1 MHVSPSTVRP
11 SMEPVPATALAPR
24 PAAVAADDGP
34 FGVAALRARLGVSAA
49 PLTRWH
55 WILPLLVT
63 AIIAAETAP
72 EDEPTTG
79 PAGASEPDGA

>member
-1 MHVSPSTVRP
+1 M
-11 SMEPVPATALAPR
+11 PATALAPR
-24 PAAVAADDGP
+24 PAAVAVDDGP

-63 AIIAAETAP
+63 VIAGVLRFTNLAH
-72 EDEPTTG
+72 
-79 PAGASEPDGA
+79 PD